1 MHDVLCVSNGR
12 GNERS
17 EDVVAV
23 KFLRLR
29 PEAKR
34 SDLIRVHNDTVMKL
48 EAQIYGLEKEIKNL
62 KDKIAE
68 LGTEGSAEEEV

>member
-1 MHDVLCVSNGR
+1 MYDVCCESNRR

-17 EDVVAV
+17 EDMV

-48 EAQIYGLEKEIKNL
+48 EAVIVGLEKNINDL
-62 KDKIAE
+62 KEKIVE
-68 LGTEGSAEEEV
+68 LETESSAEEEV